1 MASSCAIGRRGRCT
15 FVVCIGLLATSL
27 SAGCGKSRPEIKGK
41 MPVFP
46 VKGKVMIDGQ
56 PMAGATVLFYPT
68 QDFPK
73 GSAQQRPR
81 AVAGDD
87 GTFQVST
94 YDNNDGAPAGEYRV
108 TISWKGDTQ
117 GLNNEQQADLP
128 EKAPETVLHA
138 RTSKLRVEVK
148 NGDNS
153 LPAWDLTE
161 RQASNTP

>member
-1 MASSCAIGRRGRCT
+1 
-15 FVVCIGLLATSL
+15 
-27 SAGCGKSRPEIKGK
+27 

-56 PMAGATVLFYPT
+56 PMSGATVLFYPT

-73 GSAQQRPR
+73 GSAQQHPR
-81 AVAGDD
+81 AVVEED

-94 YDNNDGAPAGEYRV
+94 YGSNDGAPAGEYTV
-108 TISWKGDTQ
+108 TVSWKGDTD

-138 RTSKLRVEVK
+138 RTTKLRVEIK

-153 LPAWDLTE
+153 LPAWDLSE